1 VSEIKSHGPAEEW
14 GKKLRSATKKKKKTK
29 KKKNHTNHSTLN
41 NFIKDKVN
49 TIHVEDHIKFTDVA
63 EADIERFD
71 ERLDQI

>member
-1 VSEIKSHGPAEEW
+1 M
-14 GKKLRSATKKKKKTK
+14 GKKVEERNKKK